1 MMNVHEASRG
11 DIVSAFKKLKLTG
24 MLDSY
29 DEILSTAIKRQSTI
43 PFVIHELLKS
53 EIKTRKL
60 KSIKARMLAAKFPEN
75 KDLHDFIFTDT
86 PINSEQVMNLYGCGF
101 VQTSRNI
108 ILVGGTGTGKSHLAI
123 AIGSKAARD
132 GYKVRFFNLVDL
144 ANQLEREK
152 LDSYAGR
159 LAKQM
164 EKIDLLVLD
173 ELGYLPF
180 SKNGSQLIFHL
191 ISKIHQK
198 TSLMI
203 TTNLTF
209 SEWVTVFNDKKM
221 TTALLDRICHNC
233 DIIETGNESYRMRTR
248 QKAPIE

>member
-1 MMNVHEASRG
+1 M
-11 DIVSAFKKLKLTG
+11 
-24 MLDSY
+24 
-29 DEILSTAIKRQSTI
+29 
-43 PFVIHELLKS
+43 IHELLKS

>member
-1 MMNVHEASRG
+1 
-11 DIVSAFKKLKLTG
+11 

-29 DEILSTAIKRQSTI
+29 DEILSSAIKRQSTI
-43 PFVIHELLKS
+43 PFVLHELLKS

-60 KSIKARMLAAKFPEN
+60 KAIKRLMTSARFPEL
-75 KDLHDFIFTDT
+75 KDLNDFIFTGT
-86 PINSEQVMNLYGCGF
+86 PINCEQVMNLYGCGF

-108 ILVGGTGTGKSHLAI
+108 ILVGGTGTGKTHLAI
-123 AIGSKAARD
+123 AIASKAVRE
-132 GYKVRFFNLVDL
+132 GYKARFFNLVDL

-152 LDSYAGR
+152 VDNYAGR

-164 EKIDLLVLD
+164 EKVDILVLD

-180 SKNGSQLIFHL
+180 SKNGSQLLFHL
-191 ISKIHQK
+191 VSKIHQK
-198 TSLMI
+198 TSLII

-209 SEWVTVFNDKKM
+209 SEWVSVFNDKKM

-233 DIIETGNESYRMRTR
+233 DIIETGNESYRMRKR
-248 QKAPIE
+248 QEALTE